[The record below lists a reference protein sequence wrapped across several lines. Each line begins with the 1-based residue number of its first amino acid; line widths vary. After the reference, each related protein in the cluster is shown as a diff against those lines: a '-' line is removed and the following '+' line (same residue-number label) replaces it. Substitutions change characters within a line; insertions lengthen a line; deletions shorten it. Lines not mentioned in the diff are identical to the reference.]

1 MRPKRLIIN
10 DAIRFHYTQRNSLRT
25 VNVQLQSQP
34 AFYRL
39 HGKPSTE
46 YKCSKTSQLLPTVN
60 LLNFKAKQL
69 STVYTVSPVLSTSAA
84 KHPSFY
90 LALAFNF
97 ACLCGSKE
105 IRFRIDRLWVW
116 VWGFT
121 RQLLIIF
128 SGCSAGASL
137 EDSSTPYPCS
147 VTTYVYIYICI

>member
-1 MRPKRLIIN
+1 MLGSNQPDEMDTFDIVRPKRLIIN

-25 VNVQLQSQP
+25 VN
-34 AFYRL
+34 
-39 HGKPSTE
+39 
-46 YKCSKTSQLLPTVN
+46 
-60 LLNFKAKQL
+60 LLNFKANQL

-147 VTTYVYIYICI
+147 VTTYVYIYVYNVIFYAIL